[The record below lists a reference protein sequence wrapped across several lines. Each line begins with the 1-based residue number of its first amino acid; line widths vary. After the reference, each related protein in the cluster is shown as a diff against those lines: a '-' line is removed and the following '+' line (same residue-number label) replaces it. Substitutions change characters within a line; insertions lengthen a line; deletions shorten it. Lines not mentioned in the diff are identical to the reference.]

1 MSRRLVGATALTA
14 LVLSASAAVAAPGL
28 PAGPVRAAAPVDL
41 AADATGDLHAFVQ
54 FAGPVRDRD
63 VRALA
68 ALGITRMRRFSL
80 TPAVAV
86 VAPRLL
92 LEKAALLP
100 GVVRVQQDHGIK
112 PTLDESKKAIRAVD
126 GAVKGA
132 SARALGLDG
141 KGVNVAV
148 LDTGF
153 DVNHPDL
160 DAGKFLGTF
169 NFEGSYLYDQYQDG
183 RLSDRAAEGTGAY
196 AGVDEN
202 GHGTHVSSTIAGTGE
217 GSLSG
222 RDFTGVAPAASL
234 YGFKV
239 YSPAQT
245 GFDFGWEANSMAAIE
260 YIAEHP
266 DLGIKVVSNSWS
278 IYEVDDPDTE
288 PIIQMVRAA
297 VAKRNLVFVF
307 AAGNDGPSEGTVAWP
322 GAIGPVITVASTEKT
337 GTGGKYAMSS
347 FSSRGVQ
354 VDIAAPGSDIIAA
367 RAAGTSDDLGLSVPD
382 LGPDAARYMAI
393 SGTSMATPH
402 IAGVAALLLQANPAL
417 TARQVEEVLERTA
430 VDLGSK
436 GKDTS
441 YGYGF
446 VDAYRAGL
454 VAQCSA
460 KADLDGCIAQFQGLP
475 EGAGRSAWADD
486 WADRGDEGPTAQG
499 DDLPLPVA

>member
-1 MSRRLVGATALTA
+1 MSRRLVGAAALTA
-14 LVLSASAAVAAPGL
+14 LVLSASAAFAAPGL
-28 PAGPVRAAAPVDL
+28 PAAPVRAAAPVDV
-41 AADATGDLHAFVQ
+41 DAGAVGDLRAFVQ
-54 FAGPVRDRD
+54 FARPVRDRD
-63 VRALA
+63 VTALA
-68 ALGITRMRRFSL
+68 ALGITRMRRFDL

-86 VAPRLL
+86 IAPRVL

-112 PTLDESKKAIRAVD
+112 PTLEESKKAIRVVD
-126 GAVKGA
+126 GATKGE

-141 KGVNVAV
+141 TGVKVAV

-153 DVNHPDL
+153 DVTHPDL
-160 DAGKFLGTF
+160 DGDTFLGTY
-169 NFEGSYLYDQYQDG
+169 NFEGAYLYDQYQDG
-183 RLSDRAAEGTGAY
+183 RLSDRAAEATADY

-202 GHGTHVSSTIAGTGE
+202 GHGTHVASTIAGSGE
-217 GSLSG
+217 ASVSG
-222 RDFTGVAPAASL
+222 RDFSGVAPGASL

-239 YSPAQT
+239 YSPVQT

-266 DLGIKVVSNSWS
+266 ELGIKVVSNSWS

-288 PIIQMVRAA
+288 PIIQMIRAA
-297 VAKRNLVFVF
+297 IAKRNLLFVF
-307 AAGNDGPSEGTVAWP
+307 AAGNDGPTEGTVAWP

-337 GTGGKYAMSS
+337 GKYPISS

-354 VDIAAPGSDIIAA
+354 VDLAAPGSNIIAA
-367 RAAGTSDDLGLSVPD
+367 RAAGSTADLGLSAPD

-402 IAGVAALLLQANPAL
+402 VAGVAALLLQANPAL

-430 VDLGSK
+430 VDLGAK
-436 GKDTS
+436 GKDTA

-446 VDAYRAGL
+446 VDAYRAAL
-454 VAQCSA
+454 AARCSVT
-460 KADLDGCIAQFQGLP
+460 ADLDGCILAQRGLP
-475 EGAGRSAWADD
+475 KGAGRTAWSDD

-499 DDLPLPVA
+499 DDVPVPVA